1 MQEELFIRMGSN
13 VRDPCYWCLYSHLSS
28 SVVASGSLDSSSDL
42 SSLKQYC
49 VGSNAVIFLSGSSVS
64 SFNVDL
70 PAKNQSKVIKAIPE
84 MNEDLFLEQTQ
95 DLHFANSPVLSN
107 NSIDTFLVN
116 KNYINIYVEILK
128 AAKIKFKYIAPDYI
142 ALPVNED
149 CYSILEIDSDVLLR
163 RGSSTLYCFHKN
175 NLGLF
180 LKLLLKE
187 SDGDLKIAPLS
198 YISGLE
204 DLQKDIKFTII
215 DDLMTEDIP
224 IVSLIKGFD
233 SSYVNFATGP
243 YKLSNNYLKH
253 FHLVKDTS
261 VYASVFFFV
270 WIFYLFL
277 STKFND
283 KNIMNVHKEILSTYN
298 KIKPDDRANS
308 RDINSKINKLLKNQ
322 SDNKSNDFF
331 SFISLVHDIFS
342 KSYGMKLL
350 HLSYS
355 KKKGILMTVQAE
367 NYDNL
372 KNFKSSGEKQSL
384 IVSLGKI
391 DTADKSLVCKI
402 TIKAKK

>member
-1 MQEELFIRMGSN
+1 MQEELFIRMGSS

-28 SVVASGSLDSSSDL
+28 DVVASGSLDSSSDL
-42 SSLKQYC
+42 SSLRQYC
-49 VGSNAVIFLSGSSVS
+49 VGSNAVIFLSGLNVS
-64 SFNVDL
+64 SFNVEL
-70 PAKNQSKVIKAIPE
+70 PVKNQNKVIKAIPE
-84 MNEDLFLEQTQ
+84 MNEDLFLERTQ
-95 DLHFANSPVLSN
+95 DLHFSNSPVLSD
-107 NSIDTFLVN
+107 NSIDTFLIN
-116 KNYINIYVEILK
+116 KNYISIYVEILK
-128 AAKIKFKYIAPDYI
+128 AAKIKFKHIAPDYI
-142 ALPVNED
+142 SLPANED
-149 CYSILEIDSDVLLR
+149 CYSILEIGSDILLR
-163 RGSSTLYCFHKN
+163 HGSSVLYSFDKK

-180 LKLLLKE
+180 LKLLSKG
-187 SDGDLKIAPLS
+187 SDGELKLAPLS

-204 DLQKDIKFTII
+204 DLKKDINFTVV

-233 SSYVNFATGP
+233 RSYLNFATGR
-243 YKLSNNYLKH
+243 YKLSNNYLKY
-253 FHLVKDTS
+253 FPLIKDTS

-270 WIFYLFL
+270 WISYLFL

-283 KNIMNVHKEILSTYN
+283 KKIASVHKDILSTYN
-298 KIKPDDRANS
+298 KIRPDDKANS

-322 SDNKSNDFF
+322 SGNKSNDFF

-350 HLSYS
+350 HFSYN
-355 KKKGILMTVQAE
+355 KKKGIVMTVQAE

-372 KNFKSSGEKQSL
+372 KNFKSAGEKQSL